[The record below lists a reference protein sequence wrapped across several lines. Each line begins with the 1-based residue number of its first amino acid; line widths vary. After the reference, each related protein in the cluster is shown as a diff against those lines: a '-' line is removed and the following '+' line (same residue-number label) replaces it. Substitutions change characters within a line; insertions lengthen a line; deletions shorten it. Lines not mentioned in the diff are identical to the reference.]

1 MKIIKKMKNTLNDSF
16 KSSESGSSSN
26 FDKLEESYKQ
36 LNKYELYNNYTNF
49 YPTEE
54 RKRKLRKKYIICHNC
69 HSSAKFS
76 INETNNLIHV
86 KCNCTKLNNLR
97 THDFID
103 YYINNEKGIVD
114 KYLCCQEHVNQ
125 KYRNYCSDCKV
136 NLCEKCLT
144 ESKYHENHS
153 LENLLNVNDKIKEI
167 KQLIKEIRKK
177 LSKGDIENRKIL
189 NLLENLVKLYKDYP
203 SHNLYRSLFSAKVFL
218 SGMNIPQITK
228 KIKITSKE
236 ELYGNIKNSYLISS
250 IKINNKNFND
260 ISILGQLD
268 LSNLQ
273 KLQLQGN
280 GIKSIEP
287 LLNCDLRKLKFL
299 DLENNKLNDES
310 FKDFDKLKFEDI
322 RYINLFENEIKSPTI
337 FEKVVNFKSLKT
349 FFIGKNILD
358 EKEINKNMNK
368 IYHLEHLKK
377 IGITTGN
384 FSDKTIHF
392 IKNLKFSKLKIM
404 YISRNNL
411 SSLKF
416 LKDVYCSNLES
427 FWAINN
433 NITNYNDILS
443 LPYKQNIKKINL
455 KGNKIKKI
463 DVLVKFVKK
472 FPQLKELILED
483 NPINMNNSRY
493 KKIIKKIKKRNI
505 NIVI

>member
-1 MKIIKKMKNTLNDSF
+1 MKSISNNTSKSNDSGF
-16 KSSESGSSSN
+16 SPN
-26 FDKLEESYKQ
+26 FDKLEESYEQ
-36 LNKYELYNNYTNF
+36 LNIYGLYNNYTNF

-54 RKRKLRKKYIICHNC
+54 RKRKLKKKYIMCNNC
-69 HSSAKFS
+69 HYSCKFS
-76 INETNNLIHV
+76 ININNNLIHV
-86 KCNCTKLNNLR
+86 KCNCRKLDNLR
-97 THDFID
+97 THDFIE
-103 YYINNEKGIVD
+103 YYINYEKRIVNR
-114 KYLCCQEHVNQ
+114 YLCCQDHKYQ
-125 KYRNYCSDCKV
+125 KYIKYCSDCKV
-136 NLCEKCLT
+136 NLCEKCLS
-144 ESKYHENHS
+144 ESNYHENHS
-153 LENLLNVNDKIKEI
+153 KENILDINDKIKEI
-167 KQLIKEIRKK
+167 KQLIKEVRKK

-189 NLLENLVKLYKDYP
+189 NMLENLVKLYNEYP
-203 SHNLYRSLFSAKVFL
+203 SHNLYKSLFKAKEFL
-218 SGMNIPQITK
+218 SEMNIPRITK

-236 ELYGNIKNSYLISS
+236 ELYGNINDSHLISS

-260 ISILGQLD
+260 ISIFSQLD

-310 FKDFDKLKFEDI
+310 FKDFDKLQLADI
-322 RYINLFENEIKSPTI
+322 RYINLFENEIKTPTI
-337 FEKVVNFKSLKT
+337 FEKVINFKSLKT

-384 FSDKTIHF
+384 FNDKTIQF
-392 IKNLKFSKLKIM
+392 IKNLKFSKLKVM
-404 YISRNNL
+404 YVSRNNL

-416 LKDVYCSNLES
+416 LKDVNCSNLES

-433 NITNYNDILS
+433 NLTNYNDILS
-443 LPYKQNIKKINL
+443 LPHKENIKKINL
-455 KGNKIKKI
+455 KGNKIKYI
-463 DVLVKFVKK
+463 DDLFEFIKN
-472 FPQLKELILED
+472 FPNLNELILID

-493 KKIIKKIKKRNI
+493 KKIINEIKKKNI
-505 NIVI
+505 NIII